1 MSTAEKM
8 NREIRRRA
16 LDRADR
22 CKQDAA
28 IRQQTR
34 HTIDALEEVTG
45 LPRLE
50 LEAIAHEVNT
60 SYGTGDDA
68 FFSIKNQII
77 MVGCALL
84 TLLSLIWLTVSML

>member
-22 CKQDAA
+22 RNQDAA
-28 IRQQTR
+28 DRQRTR

-50 LEAIAHEVNT
+50 LETIAHEVIT
-60 SYGTGDDA
+60 SYGTGEDA